1 MLIAGEAYT
10 GGLLF
15 ELLGLPEGD
24 QVGRQLVLL
33 QVQLDDLVGNLG
45 LDRLPEEIV
54 GLSLSSDGLQLLAL
68 EFLLHFVLEDEVTH
82 SCALLNLPLN
92 RFFHPIVR
100 FSHEVFHCR
109 ELPFLKG
116 RRWHGHTL

>member
-15 ELLGLPEGD
+15 ELLGLSEGD

-33 QVQLDDLVGNLG
+33 QVQLDDLVGDLG

-54 GLSLSSDGLQLLAL
+54 GLSLS
-68 EFLLHFVLEDEVTH
+68 
-82 SCALLNLPLN
+82 
-92 RFFHPIVR
+92 
-100 FSHEVFHCR
+100 
-109 ELPFLKG
+109 
-116 RRWHGHTL
+116 

>member
-33 QVQLDDLVGNLG
+33 QVQLDDLVGDLG

-54 GLSLSSDGLQLLAL
+54 GLSLS
-68 EFLLHFVLEDEVTH
+68 
-82 SCALLNLPLN
+82 
-92 RFFHPIVR
+92 
-100 FSHEVFHCR
+100 
-109 ELPFLKG
+109 
-116 RRWHGHTL
+116 